1 MATRHI
7 LEADSIWLNFGERM
21 VLKSIYLKIET
32 GEIVGL
38 LGRNGC
44 GKSCLLR
51 CIFGTQ
57 TTENKSIRI
66 DKQYIEK
73 PYQEKD
79 LLRYLSQKNFV
90 PSSMRVKTALEYYD
104 INLPDAYSNY
114 TSQNLRFGELSGGE
128 RRFLE
133 TLMIVFS
140 PVKFILLDEPFSN
153 ISPLRVEEL
162 VTILHQQKQNKGIII
177 TDHLYREVLNHSNR
191 LYLLSDGALTA
202 LKNPKQDLIDR
213 GYLPDDN

>member
-1 MATRHI
+1 
-7 LEADSIWLNFGERM
+7 
-21 VLKSIYLKIET
+21 
-32 GEIVGL
+32 
-38 LGRNGC
+38 
-44 GKSCLLR
+44 
-51 CIFGTQ
+51 
-57 TTENKSIRI
+57 
-66 DKQYIEK
+66 
-73 PYQEKD
+73 
-79 LLRYLSQKNFV
+79 
-90 PSSMRVKTALEYYD
+90 
-104 INLPDAYSNY
+104 
-114 TSQNLRFGELSGGE
+114 
-128 RRFLE
+128 
-133 TLMIVFS
+133 MIVFS

>member
-1 MATRHI
+1 MATQHI

-51 CIFGTQ
+51 SIFGTQ
-57 TTENKSIRI
+57 TTENKSVRI

-73 PYQEKD
+73 PYQESGV
-79 LLRYLSQKNFV
+79 LRYLSQKNFV
-90 PSSMRVKTALEYYD
+90 PSSMRVKTALEYYGV
-104 INLPDAYSNY
+104 NLPDVYSSY

>member
-90 PSSMRVKTALEYYD
+90 PSSMRVKTALEYYEV
-104 INLPDAYSNY
+104 NLPDAYSNY

-162 VTILHQQKQNKGIII
+162 VAILHQQKQNKGIII

-191 LYLLSDGALTA
+191 LYLLSDGALIA